1 MSRVVHIG
9 STRDPK
15 PDPLHELD
23 IDELVERL
31 SASEIQK
38 LLDECD
44 PDDPHIPPSMRN
56 NYKCEKEPT
65 GPLDKKKLN
74 GENAGVFLFFFSFPL
89 RRRQSGEMTF
99 FSCRLKFVKW
109 LLRNGHTYK
118 HLFAMS
124 SCKIEKWALCTQKL
138 E

>member
-1 MSRVVHIG
+1 MSNCFQPFQANRSRPPNSEVQQQASNMSRVVHIG

-74 GENAGVFLFFFSFPL
+74 GENASWNLLFCFFSSSSSSIWRDDF
-89 RRRQSGEMTF
+89 
-99 FSCRLKFVKW
+99 
-109 LLRNGHTYK
+109 LL
-118 HLFAMS
+118 L
-124 SCKIEKWALCTQKL
+124 
-138 E
+138 